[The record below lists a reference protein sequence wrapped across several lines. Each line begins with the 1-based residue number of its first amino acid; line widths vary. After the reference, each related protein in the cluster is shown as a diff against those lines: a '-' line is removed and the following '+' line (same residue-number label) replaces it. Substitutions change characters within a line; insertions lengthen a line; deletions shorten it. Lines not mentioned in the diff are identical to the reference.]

1 MYRFLYMLAAI
12 GKAVNVAKSTRR
24 KIDLQAQQQIINEA
38 KIAHENNRVLIQD
51 LQIELLKLKIE
62 REQKELYPKADEF
75 RSEDY

>member
-1 MYRFLYMLAAI
+1 MLRFLYMLASI
-12 GKAVNVAKSTRR
+12 GKAVNVAKATQR

-62 REQKELYPKADEF
+62 REKKELYPKADEF
-75 RSEDY
+75 AGEEY

>member
-1 MYRFLYMLAAI
+1 MLRFFYMLASI
-12 GKAVNVAKSTRR
+12 GKAVNVAKATQR
-24 KIDLQAQQQIINEA
+24 KIGLQAQQQIINEA

>member
-1 MYRFLYMLAAI
+1 MLRFLYMLAAM
-12 GKAVNVAKSTRR
+12 GKAVNVAKATQR

-62 REQKELYPKADEF
+62 REKKDLYPKADEF
-75 RSEDY
+75 RDEEY